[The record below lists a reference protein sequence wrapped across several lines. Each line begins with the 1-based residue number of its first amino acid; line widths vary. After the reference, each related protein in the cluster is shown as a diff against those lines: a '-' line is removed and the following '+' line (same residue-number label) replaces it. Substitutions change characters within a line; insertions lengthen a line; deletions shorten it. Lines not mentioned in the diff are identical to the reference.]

1 MENKK
6 RTLDSK
12 IGFVSAGLALAT
24 GVVLLIYGAVV
35 GDNYVVAPAILA
47 VGAIIAA
54 LGLLKNIPFLAIIP
68 GACYMAAMGM
78 YITSQMGN
86 ISGRLSDTGFGATGT
101 SLGML
106 IVFCVLMLVATILSV
121 VASFMNQE

>member
-6 RTLDSK
+6 KTLGSK
-12 IGFVSAGLALAT
+12 IGFVSAGLALVT
-24 GVVLLIYGAVV
+24 GVALLIYGAAV

-47 VGAIIAA
+47 VGAIVAA

-68 GACYMAAMGM
+68 GACYLSAMGM

-101 SLGML
+101 SLEML
-106 IVFCVLMLVATILSV
+106 ITFCVLMLVATILSV